1 MILKKLGQTLAVC
14 FSLFFAKAFAADTYS
29 VLAYHSVVDE
39 SAPKDKRL
47 YVSQTITAQQLI
59 SHFNWFKA
67 QGYNVVS
74 WQQVMDAEQRKTTL
88 PPKAVLI
95 SFDDGYETMYSVIYP
110 LLKAYNYPAVFAP
123 VSSWIDTPMGGK
135 NSIR

>member
-1 MILKKLGQTLAVC
+1 M
-14 FSLFFAKAFAADTYS
+14 
-29 VLAYHSVVDE
+29 VDE

-74 WQQVMDAEQRKTTL
+74 WQQVMDAEQGKTTL

-135 NSIR
+135 IQYGNENWIVLSISRLGSKLMRCKERLSRNRFTYA